1 MRRIVSRIPF
11 GPGGRFIAQTSTAW
25 RAKPGSHPVY
35 GFAILLA
42 AAPAHAQSVVVS
54 WIQLGPGSTQAA
66 RAAGSYGDDPTNAVP
81 TILAR
86 TIIEDGACP
95 SITLDDSKTL
105 PMSLRFAARLSAALP
120 GKPTYFVDP
129 AQTEPARF
137 PDGTP
142 KATTAWAECE
152 AVVPPGHATA
162 LIAGTRLKLPVQNP
176 KRVLVVG
183 DTGCR
188 NARQTCANPM
198 AFPAAYLANVEAGYA
213 PDLIVHVGDY
223 LYREAPGA
231 DPAEAWG
238 DGFDG
243 WNADVF
249 FPLKPLLQAAPIV
262 LTRGNHES
270 CGRGAR
276 GWYALLDPHPFD
288 ATKMACPKTAKFP
301 APSGGGPS
309 YTADFEPAYR
319 ISAGGI
325 NFLVHDSSFAQD
337 ISVDS
342 NVAQNYD
349 LDLSKALAA
358 IGPTAKTVFVTH
370 RPSFAMVSAK
380 SLLGTRSVQNVG
392 NATEQAVFSGGTNP
406 ASAFSH
412 GVPGNIFLFL
422 SGHVHEAQYVN
433 LQDSGKY
440 PPQLIVGMSGTL
452 LDADLNTGK
461 VPAGNADVP
470 AFTENSS
477 PFQVATFAGAPK
489 NETAKTAGAHDEFG
503 FAVLEATSDGRAFNA
518 QIYKLG
524 TSKAGTCRILVA
536 PRSIDCDF

>member
-1 MRRIVSRIPF
+1 M
-11 GPGGRFIAQTSTAW
+11 A
-25 RAKPGSHPVY
+25 
-35 GFAILLA
+35 
-42 AAPAHAQSVVVS
+42 
-54 WIQLGPGSTQAA
+54 
-66 RAAGSYGDDPTNAVP
+66 
-81 TILAR
+81 
-86 TIIEDGACP
+86 
-95 SITLDDSKTL
+95 
-105 PMSLRFAARLSAALP
+105 LRFAARSPTPLP

-137 PDGTP
+137 PDGTQ

-162 LIAGTRLKLPVQNP
+162 IIAGTRLKLPVQNP
-176 KRVLVVG
+176 KRILVVG

-188 NARQTCANPM
+188 NVRQTCANPM

-238 DGFDG
+238 DAFDG

-288 ATKMACPKTAKFP
+288 ATKMACTKTEKFP
-301 APSGGGPS
+301 APADGAPS
-309 YTADFEPAYR
+309 YTADFEPSYR
-319 ISAGGI
+319 INAGNI
-325 NFLVHDSSFAQD
+325 DFLVHDSSFAQD
-337 ISVDS
+337 ISVDP
-342 NVAQNYD
+342 NLAQNYD
-349 LDLSKALAA
+349 LDLSKALGA
-358 IGPTAKTVFVTH
+358 IGPSAKTVFVTH
-370 RPSFAMVSAK
+370 RPSFAIVNVKSA
-380 SLLGTRSVQNVG
+380 LGTRSVQNVG
-392 NATEQAVFSGGTNP
+392 NATEQAIFSGGTFAN
-406 ASAFSH
+406 SAFAQ
-412 GVPGNIFLFL
+412 GVPHNIFLFL

-433 LQDSGKY
+433 LQDSEKY

-461 VPAGNADVP
+461 VPAGNIDVP
-470 AFTENSS
+470 VFAESTS
-477 PFQVATFAGAPK
+477 PFKVAAFAGAPK
-489 NETAKTAGAHDEFG
+489 NEIAKAAGAHDEFG
-503 FAVLEATSDGRAFNA
+503 FALLEATSDGSAFNA

-524 TSKAGTCRILVA
+524 TSKAGTCRIAVA
-536 PRSIDCDF
+536 PRGIGCDF